1 MGRRKKQQ
9 PLVQVHQEVLGAHN
23 TDGVTLVFRTVL
35 APGVNIRVLAAGG
48 MSISVKRG
56 IERLHVNSN
65 LLANPLSKQFKD
77 SSLTWPTAIMSTYAS
92 SSHLRHFTS
101 WKLSESSNTSLTGTP
116 WVIELHS
123 NSPWSSRCFSL
134 MRSVSSLRFSNSI
147 WQWWQ

>member
-23 TDGVTLVFRTVL
+23 TDGVALVFRTVL
-35 APGVNIRVLAAGG
+35 APGVLAAGG

-77 SSLTWPTAIMSTYAS
+77 SSS
-92 SSHLRHFTS
+92 
-101 WKLSESSNTSLTGTP
+101 TGTP

-123 NSPWSSRCFSL
+123 NLPRSSRCFSL
-134 MRSVSSLRFSNSI
+134 MWSVSSLYLAMVEVVI
-147 WQWWQ
+147 L

>member
-56 IERLHVNSN
+56 IERLHGNSN

-77 SSLTWPTAIMSTYAS
+77 SSS
-92 SSHLRHFTS
+92 
-101 WKLSESSNTSLTGTP
+101 TGTP

-123 NSPWSSRCFSL
+123 NLPRSSRCFSL
-134 MRSVSSLRFSNSI
+134 MWSVSSLYLAMVEVVI
-147 WQWWQ
+147 L